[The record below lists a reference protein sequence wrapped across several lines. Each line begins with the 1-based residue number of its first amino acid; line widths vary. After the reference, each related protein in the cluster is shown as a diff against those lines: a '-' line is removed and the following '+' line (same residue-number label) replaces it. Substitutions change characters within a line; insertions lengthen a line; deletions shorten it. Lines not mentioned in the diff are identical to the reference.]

1 MGFSVSG
8 ATAVVY
14 VGLLVSAAVLVPA
27 VDRYAERH
35 VEAVETRDE
44 RALDRRNTAIGAPN
58 ATYNATDDRLVVV
71 VENTGTTTLAVSRV
85 DLLVDGRYRAVA
97 PANATVDGT
106 ETTTWLPG
114 ERLRLVVVDPV
125 RPDRVKVVTGGGV
138 AATEE
143 VA

>member
-44 RALDRRNTAIGAPN
+44 RALDRRNAGVGAPN
-58 ATYNATDDRLVVV
+58 ATYNATSDRLVVV
-71 VENTGTTTLAVSRV
+71 VENTGATTFGVAQV
-85 DLLVDGRYRAVA
+85 DLLVDGAYVAVA
-97 PANATVDGT
+97 PANATVDGAEAT
-106 ETTTWLPG
+106 VWLPG
-114 ERLRLVVVDPV
+114 ERLRFVVDEPA
-125 RPDRVKVVTGGGV
+125 RPDRVKVVTGDGV
-138 AATEE
+138 AATGE
-143 VA
+143 VG